1 MFLNHTKNGDVTPD
15 IFFIICDPE
24 GKPSSRMTGVQSA
37 KINFDMENPTTL
49 ELEAVSDKSFYYLSQ
64 CDGSEL
70 IRVDYKDFT
79 WYFAPRTFE
88 LKVNKL
94 TTPIAK
100 FSAVDAMGA
109 FRSQIAYN
117 GVDATHVRQNFKT
130 TFQQKGASP
139 NSYLGNNGFV
149 GFTPFGTS
157 NKAASFE
164 TRAMQ
169 WGELMDIY
177 TEQAGLRFV
186 IETYRNSSGQL
197 QNTLVYFE
205 PGKYV
210 AEIDESLR
218 GYVPRWRFDRGDFSD
233 YEVKTTA
240 AEAQVLM
247 MYDDAE
253 DVNDSRTVNKVDKDK
268 SMFAI
273 REAIMHTPK
282 EMFANIARDPASSPE
297 VGFFAKNAYAR
308 ADVKVALAEHVVNRM
323 TNSPRGDERKI
334 KAFRSGQCW
343 RPGMLVDIVIGDVTQ
358 RQEIVRAELVLENGR
373 FQVTPVLAT
382 PGAGSRDFY
391 SKLGDLNST
400 VQRMSQRRS

>member
-15 IFFIICDPE
+15 LFFMICEAD
-24 GKPSSRMTGVQSA
+24 GKPSSRMMGVQSA
-37 KINFDMENPTTL
+37 KISFDMENPTTL
-49 ELEAVSDKSFYYLSQ
+49 ELEAVNDKSFYYLSQ
-64 CDGSEL
+64 CDGAAL
-70 IRVDYKDFT
+70 IRVDYRDFT
-79 WYFAPRTFE
+79 WFFVPRTFE
-88 LKVNKL
+88 LKVDKL
-94 TTPIAK
+94 TTPIVK
-100 FSAVDAMGA
+100 LSAVDAMGA
-109 FRSQIAYN
+109 FRSQIAYS
-117 GVDATHVRQNFKT
+117 GVDAAHVRQTFKT
-130 TFQQKGASP
+130 TFQQRGAARE
-139 NSYLGNNGFV
+139 SYLGRNGFA
-149 GFTPFGTS
+149 GFAPLGTS
-157 NKAASFE
+157 NRKASFE
-164 TRAMQ
+164 TKAMQ
-169 WGELMDIY
+169 WGEVMDIY
-177 TEQAGLRFV
+177 SEQAGLRFV
-186 IETYRNSSGQL
+186 IESYMALGQL
-197 QNTLVYFE
+197 TNTLVFFE